1 MSITLTKRLDK
12 GDKLTVVEHD
22 TNLTDI
28 ENGVNGNETAVNSHI
43 SDKANPHEVT
53 MTKLGF
59 PLVQNIAPLDMPIS
73 TNMQNA
79 LDGIQLDLDT
89 FKALKDNPHEVT
101 MSQLGFPL
109 VQNIAPLD
117 MPISTA
123 QGAVNTQLQNNIDG
137 KENDLGNPTE
147 DDMILSSKADG
158 TRVWSNVNV
167 ALWKPNELLATSDT
181 VTAFNFDFQNKP
193 IPKGYTIKA
202 DRGFSINVEN
212 MLPDDFLSITVLIKT
227 NSTISIQ
234 FPHWNFIM
242 NASEDDT
249 SQRPSFPFD
258 GYSNDFKD
266 GVQLTK
272 NIIRAHEIILK
283 KIYWDESF
291 EINSSNVLKNGQDF
305 YLFHTT
311 ASNGISFNK
320 Q

>member
-22 TNLTDI
+22 TNLTNI
-28 ENGVNGNETAVNSHI
+28 ENGVNANENTVNSHI

-89 FKALKDNPHEVT
+89 FKARKDNPHEVT

-123 QGAVNTQLQNNIDG
+123 QGAVNTQLQNDINTKQDS
-137 KENDLGNPTE
+137 LGNSPQ
-147 DDMILSSKADG
+147 DGYVLVGNADG
-158 TRVWSNVNV
+158 TTIWTNPLDINAYELDEILIDTDGVILTYDFNNKRPNKMPMIV
-167 ALWKPNELLATSDT
+167 ARK
-181 VTAFNFDFQNKP
+181 DFE
-193 IPKGYTIKA
+193 I
-202 DRGFSINVEN
+202 RLEN
-212 MLPDDFLSITVLIKT
+212 MPVGSKFEYIFMNDTDQNISVKLPDFLSLINGGGTGQVSRWSLDRRTNTINEGVNLSNNLLTAYVWTIVKVRYPYTFVIESSPFTKT
-227 NSTISIQ
+227 EQIFWGLSIGE
-234 FPHWNFIM
+234 WGNV
-242 NASEDDT
+242 
-249 SQRPSFPFD
+249 SF
-258 GYSNDFKD
+258 
-266 GVQLTK
+266 
-272 NIIRAHEIILK
+272 
-283 KIYWDESF
+283 
-291 EINSSNVLKNGQDF
+291 
-305 YLFHTT
+305 
-311 ASNGISFNK
+311 FN